1 MNNLIYTIA
10 IIFIII
16 WAVGYLGY
24 NLGGLIH
31 ILLVLAIFAVLLR
44 LIQGKKPIE

>member
-10 IIFIII
+10 LIFIVV
-16 WAVGYLGY
+16 WAIGYLGY

-31 ILLVLAIFAVLLR
+31 ILLVLAIFAILMR